1 LLTHPYNPNKNESQ
15 ICGYNQSINQSTN
28 QSIQGCVTLQ
38 ETQEK
43 DLQPLVLA
51 WPHGPLLHP
60 LDLTLPGRIHLCFI
74 GPKLMSEAGYLIL
87 PHLEPYF
94 VVNSIR
100 SEGAHIF

>member
-1 LLTHPYNPNKNESQ
+1 MHIAYESQ
-15 ICGYNQSINQSTN
+15 ICGYNQSINE
-28 QSIQGCVTLQ
+28 SIQGCVTLQ
-38 ETQEK
+38 EAEEK

-51 WPHGPLLHP
+51 WPHGPLLHS
-60 LDLTLPGRIHLCFI
+60 LDLPGHIHLCFI
-74 GPKLMSEAGYLIL
+74 GPKLMSAAGYLIL